1 MDLQSMAVARDPFK
15 VDLLPGTLDLLLL
28 KTLSLGALH
37 GYGIAQHIGRLT
49 GDALRIEEGSLYPA
63 LQRLKLKGWVKAEW
77 RMTPTRRRAR
87 YYELTRAGRKQLAA
101 RVSAFDQLVAAVRSV
116 LRPA

>member
-1 MDLQSMAVARDPFK
+1 MPAPRDPFK
-15 VDLLPGTLDLLLL
+15 VDLLPGTLDLLIL
-28 KTLSLGALH
+28 KTLSLGTMH

-49 GDALRIEEGSLYPA
+49 AEALRVEEGSLYPA

-77 RMTPTRRRAR
+77 RITPTKRKAR
-87 YYELTRAGRKQLAA
+87 YYELTRAGRRQLAHE
-101 RVSAFDQLVAAVRSV
+101 VSAFEQIVAAVRSV